1 MYTYSDELFSD
12 FHKDAYGFRP
22 RDHEFYSATP
32 DRKQEIWDA
41 TQRQFDRT
49 IQEEAEMADEAVAT
63 LEAEIATVMKVG
75 APDRSTALRW
85 MTDDQQFCC
94 GQDVEQWVWSRGV
107 LFTDYGK
114 ELVSELKRTVTYTDG
129 GSQ

>member
-41 TQRQFDRT
+41 TGRQLDRT
-49 IQEEAEMADEAVAT
+49 IQEEAEMADKAVAT
-63 LEAEIATVMKVG
+63 LEAEIAAVISAG

-85 MTDDQQFCC
+85 MTEDTKFCSL
-94 GQDVEQWVWSRGV
+94 QDVEHWVWNQGV

-114 ELVSELKRTVTYTDG
+114 KLVDELKEVD
-129 GSQ
+129 